1 MMAVRGAAYPEPMLK
16 RIGLALAP
24 ALLVAACG
32 SSSHSSSTLDS
43 GRRGLLVG
51 QRRRRPRRP
60 ATTSSSS
67 FERPRHAPPSIG
79 DSSSVEHPSST
90 SSSASHTHTQ
100 PPNPT
105 PHFIV
110 KLKIGAGDTLTPPSV
125 GIGGHTLV
133 DLSVANDSGVD
144 GQARARPRHQAVF
157 SRSLPT
163 GSTTVKLPALPN
175 ATYNVVLDGKPR
187 GTLTIGAQAG
197 P

>member
-1 MMAVRGAAYPEPMLK
+1 MMACRAAAYPEPMLK

-32 SSSHSSSTLDS
+32 SSGHSSSTS
-43 GRRGLLVG
+43 TAAVA
-51 QRRRRPRRP
+51 PTSASTSATASAPAPATTSASSSSASSSTATAP
-60 ATTSSSS
+60 ATTSSSA
-67 FERPRHAPPSIG
+67 R
-79 DSSSVEHPSST
+79 ST
-90 SSSASHTHTQ
+90 SSSSSHTHTQ

-110 KLKIGAGDTLTPPSV
+110 KLKIRAGDTLTPPSV
-125 GIGGHTLV
+125 AIGGHTLV
-133 DLSVANDSGVD
+133 DLSVDNASGSAVKLELAH
-144 GQARARPRHQAVF
+144 GTKPVF

-163 GSTTVKLPALPN
+163 GATTAKLPALPN
-175 ATYNVVLDGKPR
+175 ATYNVVLDGTPR

>member
-1 MMAVRGAAYPEPMLK
+1 MLK

-32 SSSHSSSTLDS
+32 SSSHSSSTS
-43 GRRGLLVG
+43 TSASSSSSSSTST
-51 QRRRRPRRP
+51 P
-60 ATTSSSS
+60 ATTSESTPSASSS
-67 FERPRHAPPSIG
+67 SATAPPAT
-79 DSSSVEHPSST
+79 SSSSTSAT

-105 PHFIV
+105 PHFVV
-110 KLKIGAGDTLTPPSV
+110 KLKIGASDTLTPPGV
-125 GIGGHTLV
+125 AIGGHTIV
-133 DLSVANDSGVD
+133 ELSVANDSGATVKLELAH
-144 GQARARPRHQAVF
+144 GAQSVF

-163 GSTTVKLPALPN
+163 GATTMKLPALAN

-187 GTLTIGAQAG
+187 GTLTIGAKAG

>member
-1 MMAVRGAAYPEPMLK
+1 MLK

-24 ALLVAACG
+24 ALLVVACG
-32 SSSHSSSTLDS
+32 SGSHSSSTS
-43 GRRGLLVG
+43 TSTAAAAASSSVG
-51 QRRRRPRRP
+51 ASTSAP
-60 ATTSSSS
+60 ATTSTSTSSATPSTSSS
-67 FERPRHAPPSIG
+67 ST
-79 DSSSVEHPSST
+79 SST

-105 PHFIV
+105 PHFVV
-110 KLKIGAGDTLTPPSV
+110 KLKIGAGDALTPPSV
-125 GIGGHTLV
+125 AIGGHTLV
-133 DLSVANDSGVD
+133 DLSVANDSGSTVHLELAH
-144 GQARARPRHQAVF
+144 GTKPVF

-163 GSTTVKLPALPN
+163 GSTTVKLPALGN